1 MANSFF
7 VGCSYVGRQV
17 AQREL
22 QDGGRVA
29 ALVRRAESAQYLGDA
44 GIESVTCDL
53 DDRHGLPAIK
63 LNGHVLYW
71 FAPPPPDGLVDP
83 RIAALLNSIEDSVL
97 PSRLV
102 LISTTGVYGDCKG
115 AWITE
120 SQPLRP
126 QTDRTRRRVDAEKV
140 AGNWCRRAG
149 VTTIILRVPGIY
161 GPGKLPIERLQR
173 QEPVLAPEQSPWS
186 NRVHVGDL
194 VRACMAAA
202 RIAVNGVPALPVV
215 CNISDGNPSTMA
227 EYFFAVAR
235 SEGLP
240 KPPVLD
246 RESADR
252 ALNSKILS
260 YLAESKRIDNTR
272 MREWLG
278 VVPEFPDLNRGLE
291 FCRAPQSKPA

>member
-7 VGCSYVGRQV
+7 IGCGYVGRRV
-17 AQREL
+17 AEREL
-22 QDGGRVA
+22 QDGGRIG
-29 ALVRRAESAQYLGDA
+29 ALVRSTESAQRLGDA
-44 GIESVTCDL
+44 GIDSLTCDL
-53 DDRHGLPAIK
+53 DDRHRLPAID
-63 LNGHVLYW
+63 LSGQVLYW

-83 RIAALLNSIEDSVL
+83 RIAVLLRSIEDSML
-97 PSRLV
+97 PSRLI

-126 QTDRTRRRVDAEKV
+126 QTDRARRRVDAEKV
-140 AGNWCRRAG
+140 AGDWCRRTG

-161 GPGKLPIERLQR
+161 GPGKLPIKRLQR

-186 NRVHVGDL
+186 NRIHVTDL
-194 VRACMAAA
+194 VRACMVAA
-202 RIAVNGVPALPVV
+202 RIEVVNTLTLPAI
-215 CNISDGNPSTMA
+215 CNVSDGNPSTMA

-235 SEGLP
+235 SKGLP
-240 KPPVLD
+240 NPPILD
-246 RESADR
+246 RDSAKE
-252 ALNSKILS
+252 ALNSRILS
-260 YLAESKRIDNTR
+260 YLDESKRIDNTR

-291 FCRAPQSKPA
+291 LLEPI